1 MQTQPQLTAEPRELL
16 GVIAEMFPQ
25 QYSHA
30 LSELT
35 ARKLGDEVRRLTA
48 ELSARDAESHGHSH
62 PHGDG

>member
-1 MQTQPQLTAEPRELL
+1 MQPQTPLTAAPGELL

-48 ELSARDAESHGHSH
+48 ELSARDTENHGHSH